1 MKRLMSIAALMLAGF
16 AAPALAQGG
25 ITESY
30 CAYLSNADHYNSKG
44 GRLTTPGQVIR
55 QDRANFH
62 RFNLRDDADDW
73 DSLFADA
80 NNRARLEK
88 LMNAALKSDPMGA
101 YIVSDD
107 VIVCFDI
114 INGGSSAFDVRL
126 VMGE

>member
-1 MKRLMSIAALMLAGF
+1 MKHLLCVAALLVAGLTT
-16 AAPALAQGG
+16 PALAQGSV
-25 ITESY
+25 TESY
-30 CAYLSNADHYNSKG
+30 CAYLSTADHYNSKG
-44 GRLTTPGQVIR
+44 ARLTSAAQVIR

-80 NNRARLEK
+80 NNRGRLEK
-88 LMNAALKSDPMGA
+88 LMNAALKNDPLGD
-101 YIVSDD
+101 YIVNND

-114 INGGSSAFDVRL
+114 IDGGSSSFDVRL